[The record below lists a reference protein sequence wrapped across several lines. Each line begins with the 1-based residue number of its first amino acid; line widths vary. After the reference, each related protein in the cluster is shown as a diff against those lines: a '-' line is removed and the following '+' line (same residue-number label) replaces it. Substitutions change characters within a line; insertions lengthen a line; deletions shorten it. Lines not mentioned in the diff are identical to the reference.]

1 MHQRFLPIVF
11 LLAVAGCYSPTR
23 SGGLTPYPP
32 GPVDTLNILLRN
44 DYSRLCPE
52 RYEYCAAGKRSVCC
66 PKGGC
71 CDDGTGPYCCDHG
84 GYAADDRDH
93 GRDYD
98 DRRYDD
104 DRDRPPSG
112 YGPCGPRSTTCAR
125 GSVTICCGESEGC
138 CADDQGL
145 YCCAASR
152 GRY

>member
-1 MHQRFLPIVF
+1 MQRRLLLIVT
-11 LLAVAGCYSPTR
+11 LLVVAGCYAPTR
-23 SGGLTPYPP
+23 GGGLTPYPP

-52 RYEYCAAGKRSVCC
+52 RYEYCVAGKRSICC
-66 PKGGC
+66 PRGAC
-71 CDDGTGPYCCDHG
+71 CDDGAGPYCCDSG
-84 GYAADDRDH
+84 RYADE
-93 GRDYD
+93 
-98 DRRYDD
+98 DRRDD
-104 DRDRPPSG
+104 GYETEDRGRAPSG

-125 GSVTICCGESEGC
+125 GNVTICCGESEGC